1 MRELNPSGFLAPSS
15 ILLSRLLFVLVVVT
29 GTLSEFG
36 FGSKL
41 RDPGKLVCRVTPKFP
56 STYYDIVLALLTS
69 LKPISFFSF
78 TKGGSKKIK

>member
-29 GTLSEFG
+29 GTLSVFWFG

-41 RDPGKLVCRVTPKFP
+41 RDPGKLVGRVPE
-56 STYYDIVLALLTS
+56 
-69 LKPISFFSF
+69 ISFRDEEG
-78 TKGGSKKIK
+78 KN